1 MMAAQA
7 CDICDI
13 CDKAITSERS
23 SISERGLPNI
33 IKISADLKDGL
44 DKKIAHKTCPIPV
57 HLLCKKQYT
66 MPSNIRKRK
75 QELSV
80 SLETK
85 IHRRSQSSSFNIK
98 DDCLYCGQLVE
109 TNTKLPTHRRGQSH
123 KAATKEFFSSVAHKC
138 RERNDD

>member
-33 IKISADLKDGL
+33 IKISTDLKDGL
-44 DKKIAHKTCPIPV
+44 DKKIENKACPIPV

-66 MPSNIRKRK
+66 MPSNMF
-75 QELSV
+75 EGL
-80 SLETK
+80 
-85 IHRRSQSSSFNIK
+85 N
-98 DDCLYCGQLVE
+98 
-109 TNTKLPTHRRGQSH
+109 
-123 KAATKEFFSSVAHKC
+123 
-138 RERNDD
+138 